1 MDEQSQDQ
9 TQQPNTQTPAA
20 KGTKVRVL
28 VDCQHGKP
36 NDVVTLP
43 ADEAKAAEKAGLV
56 DTSKPAVSYAEAQ
69 ARKAAGND
77 DQALS

>member
-9 TQQPNTQTPAA
+9 TQQPPASA
-20 KGTKVRVL
+20 PKGTKVRVL

-36 NDVVTLP
+36 NDVITLP

-56 DTSKPAVSYAEAQ
+56 DTSKPAVAYAEAQ
-69 ARKAAGND
+69 ARKAAGAD
-77 DQALS
+77 DQVLS